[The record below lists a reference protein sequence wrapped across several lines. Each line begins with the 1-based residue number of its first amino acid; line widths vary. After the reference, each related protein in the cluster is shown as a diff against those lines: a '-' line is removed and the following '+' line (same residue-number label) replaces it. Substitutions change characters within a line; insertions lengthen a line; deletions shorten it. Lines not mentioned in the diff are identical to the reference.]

1 MNKQAYLNDKNV
13 KGFTEFLHKCLLT
26 FPHSY
31 INRRSHKIWSCNN
44 LIEAVENYKWHF
56 SYKNPTDTKIT
67 KGSKLIENEKSLK
80 SLSDGIKSAYKS
92 KNNQELLNYSIAI
105 CKWGGVLGSEKYGNQ
120 KTLITNS
127 ANLFELYSKTQKVI
141 TNNELKDKDLRNIF
155 NMNSGFTKIYSL
167 LFDNLIIY
175 DSRVGAALCWLVKI
189 YCTINNFSEIPQSLN
204 FTWAPSKEGE
214 NASNPKNRNTGK
226 YLNKDFLC
234 FAGIPDAQSSSMIL
248 SSWLIE
254 KFVKN
259 NVKIFG
265 NTTNEKMRSFE
276 AALFM
281 IGYDIP
287 KKDNVDLNFQYC
299 TKGGENQK
307 KYFNVNTIKSSIEI
321 SNNEGRIISYSFGE
335 IKNILDSLYIKFNK
349 NWFPLSNNVEKIYN
363 LTAEDGLGKTIYEIT
378 NNNVQA
384 QGSSYLG
391 AYLEELGILVFSKE
405 KSKISKKSV
414 IGWKINNLYNDISIN
429 DLIEEYIN
437 S

>member
-1 MNKQAYLNDKNV
+1 MKKQSYLNDKNV
-13 KGFTEFLHKCLLT
+13 IGLTEFLHNCLLI

-120 KTLITNS
+120 KTLIANS
-127 ANLFELYSKTQKVI
+127 ANLFDLYSKTQKVI
-141 TNNELKDKDLRNIF
+141 TNDELKDKDLRNIF

-189 YCTINNFSEIPQSLN
+189 YCAINNISEVPQSLN

-214 NASNPKNRNTGK
+214 NAANPKNRNPGK
-226 YLNKDFLC
+226 YLNRDFLC
-234 FAGIPDAQSSSMIL
+234 FAGIPDAQSRSMIL

-259 NVKIFG
+259 NNKIPG

-287 KKDNVDLNFQYC
+287 KKDDVDLNFQYC

-307 KYFNVNTIKSSIEI
+307 KYFNVNTTKSGIKI

-363 LTAEDGLGKTIYEIT
+363 LTAEDGLGKTIFEIT
-378 NNNVQA
+378 KNNIKA

-391 AYLEELGILVFSKE
+391 AYLEELGILIFSKA

-414 IGWKINNLYNDISIN
+414 IGWKINNLYTDISIN